1 MQKVLILLSLLSVI
15 LTCGHAQNFIL
26 AGQTS
31 GNNLHYADLVPD
43 SSVVLFNSGEHFLLD
58 IDHNGLNDLAFS
70 VFAQYYP
77 GWYFKQWSSVAVL
90 NDKVKMLSE
99 TGPFTYVKRLDAGD
113 SISAGA
119 NWSGNGSICNFLV
132 YYQANYPPYHDSVYG
147 DFHSGY
153 LGFRMDYPGE
163 TFYGWINITATSSS
177 VTAKEMAISGVTVG
191 TDKATEKPET
201 LKIYP
206 NPCWYE
212 LNLDLKGLQNDKV
225 LYEISDFSGKTV
237 LKGICTGNIT
247 GINTSSLAPGF
258 YTLRV
263 CSDDGITQAKFIRQ

>member
-1 MQKVLILLSLLSVI
+1 
-15 LTCGHAQNFIL
+15 
-26 AGQTS
+26 
-31 GNNLHYADLVPD
+31 
-43 SSVVLFNSGEHFLLD
+43 
-58 IDHNGLNDLAFS
+58 
-70 VFAQYYP
+70 
-77 GWYFKQWSSVAVL
+77 
-90 NDKVKMLSE
+90 
-99 TGPFTYVKRLDAGD
+99 
-113 SISAGA
+113 
-119 NWSGNGSICNFLV
+119 
-132 YYQANYPPYHDSVYG
+132 
-147 DFHSGY
+147 
-153 LGFRMDYPGE
+153 
-163 TFYGWINITATSSS
+163 
-177 VTAKEMAISGVTVG
+177 MAISGVTVG